1 MRTLLA
7 DGPLKQE
14 TEFVLHLDG
23 TTVGEVDLDKLG
35 GKTSAT
41 SKIVSET
48 TLMSYLK
55 KPDSQEIFVTANRTL
70 YSGKKKQTLFFGS
83 TNLLISVIYQNTS
96 YPSIAKVSAHT
107 QQVILYQQ
115 QRLTAPLY
123 RRSW

>member
-70 YSGKKKQTLFFGS
+70 YPGKKAKFVLFAQRICLSVSLIETL
-83 TNLLISVIYQNTS
+83 
-96 YPSIAKVSAHT
+96 PSR
-107 QQVILYQQ
+107 
-115 QRLTAPLY
+115 RLQKIPRTPSKY
-123 RRSW
+123 FTCNNV

>member
-1 MRTLLA
+1 MEEGITKCSTGGIIPNLLT

-70 YSGKKKQTLFFGS
+70 YPGKKKQSLFD
-83 TNLLISVIYQNTS
+83 LLNEFVNQC
-96 YPSIAKVSAHT
+96 H
-107 QQVILYQQ
+107 
-115 QRLTAPLY
+115 
-123 RRSW
+123 